1 VVLFREAVLE
11 EPFPMSEAG
20 ARVWNEP
27 VGVDA
32 VVGEPRVE
40 TSETRNE

>member
-1 VVLFREAVLE
+1 MVLFREAVLE
-11 EPFPMSEAG
+11 KPFTMSEAG
-20 ARVWNEP
+20 AGVWNEP

-40 TSETRNE
+40 APGSRNE